1 MNILIENAWAQGG
14 GGGGGGMELLVMVG
28 IFFLI
33 MYFMIIRPQNKRNR
47 DHKQLLA
54 SLSCGDEVVTSG
66 GLFGKISRVDESFI
80 SLEVQSGVI
89 VKVQKQ
95 AISSIMPKG
104 MSDEKPPKG
113 MSDEKPPKGMSDEEP
128 KKKDARK

>member
-1 MNILIENAWAQGG
+1 MNILIENAWAQGGG

-95 AISSIMPKG
+95 AISSVM
-104 MSDEKPPKG
+104 PKG

>member
-14 GGGGGGMELLVMVG
+14 GGGGAGTELLVMVG

-54 SLSCGDEVVTSG
+54 SLSRGDEVVTSG
-66 GLFGKISRVDESFI
+66 GLFGKISQVDESFVR
-80 SLEVQSGVI
+80 LEVQDGVE

-95 AISSIMPKG
+95 AISSVMPKG
-104 MSDEKPPKG
+104 MLED
-113 MSDEKPPKGMSDEEP
+113 EP
-128 KKKDARK
+128 KKKPGKK

>member
-33 MYFMIIRPQNKRNR
+33 MYFMIIRPQNRRNR

-54 SLSCGDEVVTSG
+54 SLSNGDEVVTSG
-66 GLFGKISRVDESFI
+66 GLFGKISRVDESFVH
-80 SLEVQSGVI
+80 LEVQNGVI

-95 AISSIMPKG
+95 AISSVM
-104 MSDEKPPKG
+104 
-113 MSDEKPPKGMSDEEP
+113 PKGMSDEEP

>member
-1 MNILIENAWAQGG
+1 MNILISNAWAQGG

-66 GLFGKISRVDESFI
+66 GLLGKISQVDESFVR
-80 SLEVQSGVI
+80 LEVQNGVI

-95 AISSIMPKG
+95 AISSVMPKG
-104 MSDEKPPKG
+104 MVDE
-113 MSDEKPPKGMSDEEP
+113 DP
-128 KKKDARK
+128 KKKDIRK